1 MPELPEVETTRRG
14 LEHYLIN
21 QTITKI
27 IVREPRLRWPVP
39 EELMQAEQERVQ
51 ALTRRGKYLIL
62 HTAAGSAIIHLGM
75 SGCLRVCIE
84 NTPAQKHDHLD
95 MLFSNHLCLRFT
107 DPRRFGSWLWTK
119 DDPLLHRLIIH
130 LGPEPLMDEFNANYL
145 YQRTRS
151 TRRAIKEVI
160 MDSRVVVGVG
170 NIYAAES
177 LFRAG
182 IHPLQEAKKISYSR
196 YKKLITAIK
205 EILAYAIQRGGT
217 TLRDFL
223 NTDGKPGYFKQEL
236 QVYGRA
242 GKLCLICG
250 KKLLLIRLQNRAT
263 VYCPLCQ
270 KYRPNS

>member
-14 LEHYLIN
+14 LERYLIN

-27 IVREPRLRWPVP
+27 IVREHRLRWPVP
-39 EELMQAEQERVQ
+39 NELMQAEQQNVT

-62 HTAAGSAIIHLGM
+62 HTNIGAAIIHLGM
-75 SGCLRVCIE
+75 SGCLRVSAE
-84 NTPAQKHDHLD
+84 VTPPQKHDHID
-95 MLFSNHLCLRFT
+95 ISFSNNMFLRFS
-107 DPRRFGSWLWTK
+107 DPRRFGCCLWTA
-119 DDPLLHRLIIH
+119 DNPLLHHLLIH
-130 LGPEPLMDEFNANYL
+130 LGPEPLMDNFNANYL
-145 YQRTRS
+145 YQRTRN
-151 TRRAIKEVI
+151 TKRAIKEVI
-160 MDSRVVVGVG
+160 MDSHIVVGVG

-182 IHPLQEAKKISYSR
+182 IHPLQAANTISSAR

-205 EILAYAIQRGGT
+205 DILSHAIERGGT

-223 NTDGKPGYFKQEL
+223 NSDGKPGYFKQEL

-242 GKLCLICG
+242 GELCRICG
-250 KKLLLIRLQNRAT
+250 KKLLLIRQQNRAT

-270 KYRPNS
+270 K